1 MKTILITG
9 GAGFIGS
16 NLSEKLLNYGH
27 KIICIDNFITGNY
40 NNIKHLLTNNNLL
53 FEKALNLDMSKL
65 DLNILFN
72 SWVTNY

>member
-1 MKTILITG
+1 MKKNKYLE
-9 GAGFIGS
+9 F
-16 NLSEKLLNYGH
+16 LFKDFPVLFVEQ
-27 KIICIDNFITGNY
+27 Y
-40 NNIKHLLTNNNLL
+40 NDVTEDLLTNNNLL